1 VVDVRRLSVV
11 LAVSAGL
18 LLASCSGGNDTTG
31 TPGSTEAPSE
41 QTSVSTPAEPDPTTT
56 PERTVD
62 ALAACE
68 AFIGDGGASSLMQRV
83 PAALNSIGPE
93 LDAATAQELVDI
105 ADEIAEA
112 IAVAP
117 ADIAVHLRS
126 VQLPFQQAA
135 DALAG
140 GGGAITLD
148 TGAARDAVTPL
159 LSACVDAGFHIDGPA

>member
-1 VVDVRRLSVV
+1 MP
-11 LAVSAGL
+11 
-18 LLASCSGGNDTTG
+18 TG
-31 TPGSTEAPSE
+31 QP
-41 QTSVSTPAEPDPTTT
+41 PA
-56 PERTVD
+56 D

-68 AFIGDGGASSLMQRV
+68 AFIGDAGDNTLMQRV

-93 LDAATAQELVDI
+93 LDAASTQELVDI
-105 ADEIAEA
+105 AAEIAAA

-117 ADIAVHLRS
+117 AEIAVHLRS

-148 TGAARDAVTPL
+148 TGAARDAVAPL
-159 LSACVDAGFHIDGPA
+159 LMACADAGYTVDGP